1 MSTLNIGGANVQ
13 EDPAYRYK
21 MPPIV
26 GKQEGRGNGKKTVLV
41 NASDLGKSLK
51 RPGEYIT
58 KYCSV
63 ELGVISTY
71 DAEQGSGCINGHHET
86 ADLQKNVFKFIEQWV
101 LCPKCK
107 LPETS
112 MEVTKKKEIM
122 FDCKACGH
130 HCSADQMHKLATYIV
145 NNPPDAKGTGVV
157 QSTAGGKKTKADRQA
172 EKAAKQKE
180 KEDAEKAKADK
191 KAAKAAKAEGGAAGG
206 GGADD
211 DDDDDNEAAGGGDDD
226 DDDDDGDWGVDTSAE
241 AVAAR
246 QKSAE
251 STFERVEKTTK
262 ALDDTSID
270 DEKDAIQKE
279 VVDAVNSGEAVAE
292 VTKKLMGVVK
302 THGLSCDD
310 VFGFIFAGVLDEN
323 AVKQIDDL
331 KKLFAKLLAASPDGA
346 KTQKHVLG
354 FFETLVGEP
363 PHTGALLKKA
373 PKVLQKLY
381 DVDLLEEEAI
391 LKWHQKGSKR
401 KVGRAVRE
409 AVQPFITWLEEADED
424 SDDDDE

>member
-13 EDPAYRYK
+13 DDPAYRYK

-180 KEDAEKAKADK
+180 KEDAEARGRRRRRRRR
-191 KAAKAAKAEGGAAGG
+191 AAPPRRRRRRKGG
-206 GGADD
+206 G
-211 DDDDDNEAAGGGDDD
+211 DD
-226 DDDDDGDWGVDTSAE
+226 DDDDDGDWGGTRRRRRWRRGRIGGV
-241 AVAAR
+241 
-246 QKSAE
+246 
-251 STFERVEKTTK
+251 TFERARRRRK
-262 ALDDTSID
+262 LDDTRSTTR
-270 DEKDAIQKE
+270 KMRSRR
-279 VVDAVNSGEAVAE
+279 VDAVMGGGGDEELMAVVPPSRRRLGFIRRRVGRERGEQIDSRSSRQAAAVA
-292 VTKKLMGVVK
+292 
-302 THGLSCDD
+302 
-310 VFGFIFAGVLDEN
+310 
-323 AVKQIDDL
+323 
-331 KKLFAKLLAASPDGA
+331 DGA
-346 KTQKHVLG
+346 KTQKHARLPRLATSRRTPTAAEEGAEVAEAVRCHLPRRRDLKG
-354 FFETLVGEP
+354 TEGVEAQGAAPSARRSSPSSRGSRRRRGQRRRRRVRTR
-363 PHTGALLKKA
+363 TG
-373 PKVLQKLY
+373 
-381 DVDLLEEEAI
+381 EEE
-391 LKWHQKGSKR
+391 
-401 KVGRAVRE
+401 RASAGGQRS
-409 AVQPFITWLEEADED
+409 I
-424 SDDDDE
+424 

>member
-13 EDPAYRYK
+13 DDPAYRYK

-191 KAAKAAKAEGGAAGG
+191 KAAKAAKAEGGAAAA
-206 GGADD
+206 ADD
-211 DDDDDNEAAGGGDDD
+211 DDDDDEAAGDDD
-226 DDDDDGDWGVDTSAE
+226 D
-241 AVAAR
+241 
-246 QKSAE
+246 
-251 STFERVEKTTK
+251 
-262 ALDDTSID
+262 
-270 DEKDAIQKE
+270 
-279 VVDAVNSGEAVAE
+279 
-292 VTKKLMGVVK
+292 
-302 THGLSCDD
+302 
-310 VFGFIFAGVLDEN
+310 
-323 AVKQIDDL
+323 
-331 KKLFAKLLAASPDGA
+331 
-346 KTQKHVLG
+346 
-354 FFETLVGEP
+354 
-363 PHTGALLKKA
+363 
-373 PKVLQKLY
+373 
-381 DVDLLEEEAI
+381 EEEQR
-391 LKWHQKGSKR
+391 L
-401 KVGRAVRE
+401 
-409 AVQPFITWLEEADED
+409 
-424 SDDDDE
+424 